1 MILLKSISTHQNF
14 FLVKIKSSPVSI
26 SYKPMKKHWD
36 IWFWNVLLFST
47 LPNGQPRG
55 VIVRFWVYLNNIG
68 QLTQNCLTVC
78 ASWLPG
84 SPTGDLQVVGMSLVV
99 GLLYIYEVWMS
110 FWLKLTGVGH
120 VRARN
125 RGLAESGLLP
135 LATHPLEQGC
145 PFFVMFYSF
154 CVETVYLYFALDLS
168 SIIKKNHFFYFP
180 SF

>member
-1 MILLKSISTHQNF
+1 
-14 FLVKIKSSPVSI
+14 
-26 SYKPMKKHWD
+26 MKKHWA

-55 VIVRFWVYLNNIG
+55 VIVRFSVYLNNIG

-125 RGLAESGLLP
+125 RGLAESGFLP
-135 LATHPLEQGC
+135 LATHPLKQGS
-145 PFFVMFYSF
+145 PFYYVLFF
-154 CVETVYLYFALDLS
+154 CVETVYLYFAPDLS
-168 SIIKKNHFFYFP
+168 SIIKKSFFYFP
-180 SF
+180 SFYFGFNIPFFPKGAFKVPFCW

>member
-1 MILLKSISTHQNF
+1 
-14 FLVKIKSSPVSI
+14 
-26 SYKPMKKHWD
+26 MKKQRD
-36 IWFWNVLLFST
+36 IWFWNVLLFSI
-47 LPNGQPRG
+47 LPNRQPRG

-84 SPTGDLQVVGMSLVV
+84 SPTGGLQAFGMLLVF
-99 GLLYIYEVWMS
+99 GFLYICVVWMS
-110 FWLKLTGVGH
+110 FWCKLTWVGH

-125 RGLAESGLLP
+125 RGLAESGFLP
-135 LATHPLEQGC
+135 LATHPLKQGC

-168 SIIKKNHFFYFP
+168 SIIENFISLLLITFLTMRNFLKYVL
-180 SF
+180 

>member
-125 RGLAESGLLP
+125 RGLAESGFLP
-135 LATHPLEQGC
+135 LATHPLKQGY
-145 PFFVMFYSF
+145 PFLSCSILFVLKLFKSLF
-154 CVETVYLYFALDLS
+154 CMLLICRL
-168 SIIKKNHFFYFP
+168 K
-180 SF
+180 